1 MTLTNINLKFY
12 LNYIGLFL
20 LSAIWGSSFIFI
32 KLSVD
37 SIHPI
42 LLTSYRLIIA
52 SAILLFFCNLIKIK
66 KLFKNNKKDIIIIA
80 LFGNVLPFNL
90 ISWSQLYVDSL
101 VASTLIGTMPLFT
114 LLISLSFFKN
124 KFKIQT
130 INGLVVG
137 FIGVI
142 IFLKPN
148 HQSITDNNLFF
159 SLLIIFSSMLYAFSA
174 NWVKTVKESSPF
186 ELACSSIGV
195 AAFFTIPLSIFLF
208 FINDNQAS
216 ILLSNIT
223 LKSFISAS
231 FLGILCTGLAISIFF
246 KLIES
251 QSAVFASQSNYLIP
265 CFGFLWSYIFLEEV
279 FTFNLI
285 AGFVLIVIGGFL
297 VNRQL
302 K

>member
-1 MTLTNINLKFY
+1 M
-12 LNYIGLFL
+12 
-20 LSAIWGSSFIFI
+20 
-32 KLSVD
+32 
-37 SIHPI
+37 
-42 LLTSYRLIIA
+42 
-52 SAILLFFCNLIKIK
+52 
-66 KLFKNNKKDIIIIA
+66 
-80 LFGNVLPFNL
+80 FGNVLPFNL

-114 LLISLSFFKN
+114 LLISLNFFKN

-130 INGLVVG
+130 INGLVLG
-137 FIGVI
+137 FLGMI

-148 HQSITDNNLFF
+148 HESVPDSNLFYP
-159 SLLIIFSSMLYAFSA
+159 LLIIFSSIFYAFSA
-174 NWVKTVKESSPF
+174 NWVKTVKENASF

-195 AAFFTIPLSIFLF
+195 AAFFSIPLSIFLF
-208 FINDNQAS
+208 FMGDNQVS
-216 ILLSNIT
+216 VLLSNIT

-265 CFGFLWSYIFLEEV
+265 CFGFLWSYLFLEEV
-279 FTFNLI
+279 FTLNLI
-285 AGFVLIVIGGFL
+285 AGFLLVVIGGFL

>member
-1 MTLTNINLKFY
+1 MKFY
-12 LNYIGLFL
+12 LSYFGLFL

-37 SIHPI
+37 SIHPV

-52 SAILLFFCNLIKIK
+52 SVILLFFCNLNKIK
-66 KLFKNNKKDIIIIA
+66 KLFKNNKKDLIIIA
-80 LFGNVLPFNL
+80 LVGNVLPFNL

-101 VASTLIGTMPLFT
+101 IASTLIGTMPLFT
-114 LLISLSFFKN
+114 LLISFNFFKE

-130 INGLVVG
+130 INGLVLG
-137 FIGVI
+137 FLGMI

-148 HQSITDNNLFF
+148 HESVPDSNLFYP
-159 SLLIIFSSMLYAFSA
+159 LLIIFSSILYAFSA
-174 NWVKTVKESSPF
+174 NWVKTVKENASF

-195 AAFFTIPLSIFLF
+195 AAFFSIPLSIFLF
-208 FINDNQAS
+208 FMGDNQVS
-216 ILLSNIT
+216 VLVSNIT

-251 QSAVFASQSNYLIP
+251 KSAVFASQSNYLIP
-265 CFGFLWSYIFLEEV
+265 CFGFLWSYIFLEEI
-279 FTFNLI
+279 FTLNLI
-285 AGFVLIVIGGFL
+285 AGFMLIVVGGFL

>member
-1 MTLTNINLKFY
+1 MKFY
-12 LNYIGLFL
+12 LSYFGLFL

-37 SIHPI
+37 SIHPV

-52 SAILLFFCNLIKIK
+52 SVILLFFCNLNKIK
-66 KLFKNNKKDIIIIA
+66 KLFKNNKKDLIIIA
-80 LFGNVLPFNL
+80 LVGNVLPFNL
-90 ISWSQLYVDSL
+90 ISWSQLHVDSL
-101 VASTLIGTMPLFT
+101 IASTLIGTMPLFT
-114 LLISLSFFKN
+114 LLISLNFFKE

-130 INGLVVG
+130 INGLVLG
-137 FIGVI
+137 FLGMI

-148 HQSITDNNLFF
+148 HDSITDSNLFYP
-159 SLLIIFSSMLYAFSA
+159 LLIVFSSILYAFSA
-174 NWVKTVKESSPF
+174 NWVKTVKENASF

-195 AAFFTIPLSIFLF
+195 AAFFSIPLSIFLF
-208 FINDNQAS
+208 FMGDNQVS
-216 ILLSNIT
+216 VLLSNIT

-231 FLGILCTGLAISIFF
+231 FLGVLCTGLAISIFF

-251 QSAVFASQSNYLIP
+251 KSAVFASQSNYLIP
-265 CFGFLWSYIFLEEV
+265 CFGFLWSYIFLEEI
-279 FTFNLI
+279 FTLNLI
-285 AGFVLIVIGGFL
+285 AGFLLIVIGGFL

>member
-1 MTLTNINLKFY
+1 MKFY
-12 LNYIGLFL
+12 LSYFGLFL

-37 SIHPI
+37 SIHPV

-66 KLFKNNKKDIIIIA
+66 KLFKNNKKDLIIIA

-101 VASTLIGTMPLFT
+101 IASTLIGTMPLFT
-114 LLISLSFFKN
+114 LLISLNFFKE

-130 INGLVVG
+130 INGLVLG
-137 FIGVI
+137 FLGMI

-148 HQSITDNNLFF
+148 HESVPDSNLFYP
-159 SLLIIFSSMLYAFSA
+159 LLIIFSSILYAFSA
-174 NWVKTVKESSPF
+174 NWVKTVKEKASF

-195 AAFFTIPLSIFLF
+195 AAFFSIPLSIFLF
-208 FINDNQAS
+208 FIGDNQVTA
-216 ILLSNIT
+216 LLSNIT

-231 FLGILCTGLAISIFF
+231 FLGVLCTGLAISIFF

-251 QSAVFASQSNYLIP
+251 KSAVFASQSNYLIP

-279 FTFNLI
+279 FTLNLI
-285 AGFVLIVIGGFL
+285 AGFLLIVIGGFL
-297 VNRQL
+297 VSRQL
-302 K
+302 N

>member
-1 MTLTNINLKFY
+1 MNFY
-12 LNYIGLFL
+12 LSYFGLFL

-37 SIHPI
+37 SIHPV

-52 SAILLFFCNLIKIK
+52 SAILLFFCKLVKIK
-66 KLFKNNKKDIIIIA
+66 KLFKNNKKDLAIIA

-101 VASTLIGTMPLFT
+101 IASTLIGTMPLFT
-114 LLISLSFFKN
+114 LLISFNFFKE

-130 INGLVVG
+130 INGLILG
-137 FIGVI
+137 FLGMI

-148 HQSITDNNLFF
+148 HESIADSNLFYP
-159 SLLIIFSSMLYAFSA
+159 LLIIFSSILYAFSA
-174 NWVKTVKESSPF
+174 NWVKTVKENASF

-195 AAFFTIPLSIFLF
+195 AAFFSIPLSIFLF
-208 FINDNQAS
+208 FMCDNQVS
-216 ILLSNIT
+216 ILFSNIT

-231 FLGILCTGLAISIFF
+231 LLGILCTGLAISIFF

-251 QSAVFASQSNYLIP
+251 KSAVFASQSNYLIP

-279 FTFNLI
+279 FTLNLI
-285 AGFVLIVIGGFL
+285 AGFLLIVIGGFL

>member
-1 MTLTNINLKFY
+1 
-12 LNYIGLFL
+12 
-20 LSAIWGSSFIFI
+20 
-32 KLSVD
+32 
-37 SIHPI
+37 
-42 LLTSYRLIIA
+42 
-52 SAILLFFCNLIKIK
+52 
-66 KLFKNNKKDIIIIA
+66 

-101 VASTLIGTMPLFT
+101 IASTLIGTMPLFT
-114 LLISLSFFKN
+114 LLISLNFFKE

-137 FIGVI
+137 FLGMI

-148 HQSITDNNLFF
+148 HESVTDGNLFF
-159 SLLIIFSSMLYAFSA
+159 PLLIIFASILYAFSA
-174 NWVKTVKESSPF
+174 NWVKTVKEKASF

-195 AAFFTIPLSIFLF
+195 AAFFSIPLSTFLF
-208 FINDNQAS
+208 FLGDNQVS
-216 ILLSNIT
+216 TLLSNVT

-231 FLGILCTGLAISIFF
+231 LLGILCTGLAISIFF

-251 QSAVFASQSNYLIP
+251 KSAVFASQSNYLIP

-279 FTFNLI
+279 FTLNLI
-285 AGFVLIVIGGFL
+285 AGFLLIVIGGFL

>member
-1 MTLTNINLKFY
+1 MKFY
-12 LNYIGLFL
+12 LSYFGLFL

-37 SIHPI
+37 SIHPV

-52 SAILLFFCNLIKIK
+52 SVILLFFCNLNKIK
-66 KLFKNNKKDIIIIA
+66 KLFKNNKKDLIIIA

-101 VASTLIGTMPLFT
+101 IASTLIGTMPLFT
-114 LLISLSFFKN
+114 LLISFNFFKER
-124 KFKIQT
+124 FKIQT
-130 INGLVVG
+130 INGLVLG
-137 FIGVI
+137 FFGVI

-148 HQSITDNNLFF
+148 HESITNNNLFYP
-159 SLLIIFSSMLYAFSA
+159 LLIIFSSILYAFSA
-174 NWVKTVKESSPF
+174 NWVKTVKENASF

-195 AAFFTIPLSIFLF
+195 AAFFSIPLSIFLF
-208 FINDNQAS
+208 FMGDNQVS
-216 ILLSNIT
+216 VLLSNIT

-231 FLGILCTGLAISIFF
+231 FLGVLCTGLAISIFF

-279 FTFNLI
+279 FTLNLI
-285 AGFVLIVIGGFL
+285 AGFLLIVIGGFL
-297 VNRQL
+297 VDRQL

>member
-1 MTLTNINLKFY
+1 LKFY
-12 LNYIGLFL
+12 LSYFGLFL

-37 SIHPI
+37 SIHPV

-52 SAILLFFCNLIKIK
+52 FAILLFFCNLIKIR
-66 KLFKNNKKDIIIIA
+66 KLLKNNKKDLIIIA

-101 VASTLIGTMPLFT
+101 IASTLIGTMPLFT
-114 LLISLSFFKN
+114 LLISFNFFKE

-130 INGLVVG
+130 INGLVLG
-137 FIGVI
+137 FLGMI

-148 HQSITDNNLFF
+148 HESVPDSNLFYP
-159 SLLIIFSSMLYAFSA
+159 LLIIFSSILYAFSA
-174 NWVKTVKESSPF
+174 NWVKTVKENASF

-195 AAFFTIPLSIFLF
+195 AAFFSIPLSIFLF
-208 FINDNQAS
+208 FIGDNQIS
-216 ILLSNIT
+216 VLVSNIT

-231 FLGILCTGLAISIFF
+231 FLGVLCTGLAISIFF

-251 QSAVFASQSNYLIP
+251 KSAVFASQSNYLIP

-279 FTFNLI
+279 FTLNLI
-285 AGFVLIVIGGFL
+285 TGFLLIVIGGFL

>member
-1 MTLTNINLKFY
+1 MKFY
-12 LNYIGLFL
+12 LSYFGLFL

-52 SAILLFFCNLIKIK
+52 SVILLFFCNLNKIK
-66 KLFKNNKKDIIIIA
+66 KLFKNNKKDLIIIA
-80 LFGNVLPFNL
+80 LVGNVLPFNL

-101 VASTLIGTMPLFT
+101 IASTLIGTMPLFT
-114 LLISLSFFKN
+114 LLISFNFFKE

-130 INGLVVG
+130 INGLVLG
-137 FIGVI
+137 FLGMI

-148 HQSITDNNLFF
+148 HESVPDSNLFYP
-159 SLLIIFSSMLYAFSA
+159 LLIIFSSILYAFSA
-174 NWVKTVKESSPF
+174 NWVKTVKENASF

-195 AAFFTIPLSIFLF
+195 AAFFSIPLSIFLF
-208 FINDNQAS
+208 FTGDNQVS
-216 ILLSNIT
+216 VLVSNIT

-231 FLGILCTGLAISIFF
+231 FLGVLCTGLAISIFF

-251 QSAVFASQSNYLIP
+251 KSAVFASQSNYLIP

-279 FTFNLI
+279 FTINLI
-285 AGFVLIVIGGFL
+285 AGFLLIVIGGFL

>member
-1 MTLTNINLKFY
+1 MNFY
-12 LNYIGLFL
+12 LSYFGLFL

-37 SIHPI
+37 SIHPV

-52 SAILLFFCNLIKIK
+52 SVILLFFCNLNKIK
-66 KLFKNNKKDIIIIA
+66 KLFKNNKKDLIIIA

-101 VASTLIGTMPLFT
+101 IASTLIGTMPLFT
-114 LLISLSFFKN
+114 LLISFNFFKE

-130 INGLVVG
+130 INGLVLG
-137 FIGVI
+137 FLGMI

-148 HQSITDNNLFF
+148 HESIPDSNLFYP
-159 SLLIIFSSMLYAFSA
+159 LLIIFSSIFYAFSA
-174 NWVKTVKESSPF
+174 NWVKTVKENASF

-195 AAFFTIPLSIFLF
+195 AAFFSIPLSIFLF
-208 FINDNQAS
+208 FMGDNQVS
-216 ILLSNIT
+216 ILFSNIT
-223 LKSFISAS
+223 FKSFISAS
-231 FLGILCTGLAISIFF
+231 FLGVLCTGLAISIFF

-251 QSAVFASQSNYLIP
+251 KSAVFASQSNYLIP
-265 CFGFLWSYIFLEEV
+265 CFGFLWSYIFLEEI
-279 FTFNLI
+279 FTLNLI
-285 AGFVLIVIGGFL
+285 AGFLLIVIGGFL

>member
-1 MTLTNINLKFY
+1 MTLKNINLKFY
-12 LNYIGLFL
+12 LSYFGLFL

-37 SIHPI
+37 SIHPTF
-42 LLTSYRLIIA
+42 LTSYRLIIA
-52 SAILLFFCNLIKIK
+52 SVILLFFCNLIKVK
-66 KLFKNNKKDIIIIA
+66 KLFKNNKKDLIIIA
-80 LFGNVLPFNL
+80 LTGNVLPFNL

-101 VASTLIGTMPLFT
+101 IASTLVGTMPLFT
-114 LLISLSFFKN
+114 LLISLNFFKG

-130 INGLVVG
+130 INGLIVG
-137 FIGVI
+137 FIGMI

-148 HQSITDNNLFF
+148 HQSIAYSNLFF
-159 SLLIIFSSMLYAFSA
+159 PLLIIFSSILYAFSA
-174 NWVKTVKESSPF
+174 NWVKTVKENASF

-195 AAFFTIPLSIFLF
+195 AAFLSIPLSIFLF
-208 FINDNQAS
+208 FIGDNQVS

-246 KLIES
+246 KLIENK
-251 QSAVFASQSNYLIP
+251 SAVFASQSNYLIP

-279 FTFNLI
+279 FTLNLI
-285 AGFVLIVIGGFL
+285 VGFVLIVIGGFL

>member
-1 MTLTNINLKFY
+1 MKFY
-12 LNYIGLFL
+12 LSYFGLFL

-37 SIHPI
+37 SIHPV

-52 SAILLFFCNLIKIK
+52 SAILLFFCNLNKIK
-66 KLFKNNKKDIIIIA
+66 KLFKNNKKDLIVIA

-101 VASTLIGTMPLFT
+101 IASTLIGTMPLFT
-114 LLISLSFFKN
+114 LLISFNFFKE

-130 INGLVVG
+130 INGLVIG
-137 FIGVI
+137 FLGMI

-148 HQSITDNNLFF
+148 HESIADSNLFYP
-159 SLLIIFSSMLYAFSA
+159 LLIIFSSILYAFSA
-174 NWVKTVKESSPF
+174 NWVKTVKENASF

-195 AAFFTIPLSIFLF
+195 AAFFSIPLSIFLF
-208 FINDNQAS
+208 FMGDNQVS
-216 ILLSNIT
+216 VLVSNIT

-231 FLGILCTGLAISIFF
+231 LLGILCTGLAISIFF

-251 QSAVFASQSNYLIP
+251 KSAVFASQSNYLIP
-265 CFGFLWSYIFLEEV
+265 CFGFLWSYIFLEEI
-279 FTFNLI
+279 FTLNLI
-285 AGFVLIVIGGFL
+285 AGFLLIVIGGFL

-302 K
+302 Q

>member
-1 MTLTNINLKFY
+1 MKFY
-12 LNYIGLFL
+12 LSYFGLFL

-37 SIHPI
+37 SIHPV

-52 SAILLFFCNLIKIK
+52 SAILLFFCNLNKIK
-66 KLFKNNKKDIIIIA
+66 KLFKNNKKDLIIIA
-80 LFGNVLPFNL
+80 LVGNVLPFNL

-101 VASTLIGTMPLFT
+101 IASTLIGTMPLFT
-114 LLISLSFFKN
+114 LLISFNFFKE

-130 INGLVVG
+130 INGLVLG
-137 FIGVI
+137 FLGMI

-148 HQSITDNNLFF
+148 HESIADSNLFYP
-159 SLLIIFSSMLYAFSA
+159 LLIIFSSIFYAFSA
-174 NWVKTVKESSPF
+174 NWVKTVKENASF

-195 AAFFTIPLSIFLF
+195 AAFFSIPLSIFLF
-208 FINDNQAS
+208 FMGDNQVS
-216 ILLSNIT
+216 VLFSNIT

-231 FLGILCTGLAISIFF
+231 FLGVLCTGLAISIFF

-251 QSAVFASQSNYLIP
+251 KSAVFASQSNYLIP
-265 CFGFLWSYIFLEEV
+265 CFGFLWSYIFLEEI
-279 FTFNLI
+279 FTLNLI
-285 AGFVLIVIGGFL
+285 AGFLLIVIGGFL

>member
-1 MTLTNINLKFY
+1 LKFY
-12 LNYIGLFL
+12 LSYFGLFL

-37 SIHPI
+37 SIHPV

-52 SAILLFFCNLIKIK
+52 SVILLFFCNLNKIK
-66 KLFKNNKKDIIIIA
+66 KLFKNNKKDLIIIA
-80 LFGNVLPFNL
+80 LVGNVLPFNL

-101 VASTLIGTMPLFT
+101 IASTLIGTMPLFT
-114 LLISLSFFKN
+114 LLISFNFFKE

-130 INGLVVG
+130 INGLILG
-137 FIGVI
+137 FLGMI

-148 HQSITDNNLFF
+148 HESIADSNLFYP
-159 SLLIIFSSMLYAFSA
+159 LLIIFSSILYAFSA
-174 NWVKTVKESSPF
+174 NWVKTVKENASF

-195 AAFFTIPLSIFLF
+195 AAFFSIPLSIFLF
-208 FINDNQAS
+208 FMGDNQVS
-216 ILLSNIT
+216 VLVSNIT

-231 FLGILCTGLAISIFF
+231 FLGVLCTGLAISIFF

-251 QSAVFASQSNYLIP
+251 KSAVFASQSNYLIP
-265 CFGFLWSYIFLEEV
+265 CFGFLWSYIFLEEI
-279 FTFNLI
+279 FTLNLI
-285 AGFVLIVIGGFL
+285 AGFLLIVIGGFL

>member
-1 MTLTNINLKFY
+1 MKFY
-12 LNYIGLFL
+12 LSYFGLFL

-37 SIHPI
+37 SIHPV

-52 SAILLFFCNLIKIK
+52 FAILLFFCNLIKIR
-66 KLFKNNKKDIIIIA
+66 KLLKNNKKDLIIIA

-101 VASTLIGTMPLFT
+101 IASTLIGTMPLFT
-114 LLISLSFFKN
+114 LLISFNFFKE

-130 INGLVVG
+130 INGLVLG
-137 FIGVI
+137 FLGMI

-148 HQSITDNNLFF
+148 HESVPDSNLFYP
-159 SLLIIFSSMLYAFSA
+159 LLIIFSSILYAFSA
-174 NWVKTVKESSPF
+174 NWVKTVKENASF

-195 AAFFTIPLSIFLF
+195 AAFFSIPLSIFLF
-208 FINDNQAS
+208 FIGDNQIS
-216 ILLSNIT
+216 VLVSNIT

-231 FLGILCTGLAISIFF
+231 FLGVLCTGLAISIFF

-251 QSAVFASQSNYLIP
+251 KSAVFASQSNYLIP

-279 FTFNLI
+279 FTLNLI
-285 AGFVLIVIGGFL
+285 TGFLLIVIGGFL

>member
-1 MTLTNINLKFY
+1 MNFY
-12 LNYIGLFL
+12 FSYFGLFL

-37 SIHPI
+37 SIHPV

-52 SAILLFFCNLIKIK
+52 SAILLFFCNLNKIK
-66 KLFKNNKKDIIIIA
+66 KLFKNNKKDLIIIA

-114 LLISLSFFKN
+114 LLISFNFFKER
-124 KFKIQT
+124 FKIQT
-130 INGLVVG
+130 INGLVLG
-137 FIGVI
+137 FLGMI

-148 HQSITDNNLFF
+148 HESIPDSNLFYP
-159 SLLIIFSSMLYAFSA
+159 LLIIFSSIFYAFSA
-174 NWVKTVKESSPF
+174 NWVKTVKENASF

-195 AAFFTIPLSIFLF
+195 AAFFSIPLSIFLF
-208 FINDNQAS
+208 FIGDNQVS
-216 ILLSNIT
+216 VLLSNIT

-231 FLGILCTGLAISIFF
+231 FLGVLCTGLAISIFF

-251 QSAVFASQSNYLIP
+251 KSAVFASQSNYLIP
-265 CFGFLWSYIFLEEV
+265 CFGFLWSYIFLEEI
-279 FTFNLI
+279 FTLNLI
-285 AGFVLIVIGGFL
+285 AGFLLIVIGGFL

>member
-1 MTLTNINLKFY
+1 MKFY
-12 LNYIGLFL
+12 LSYFGLFL

-37 SIHPI
+37 SIHPV

-52 SAILLFFCNLIKIK
+52 SAILLFFCNLNKIK
-66 KLFKNNKKDIIIIA
+66 KLFKNNKKDLIIIA

-101 VASTLIGTMPLFT
+101 IASTLIGTMPLFT
-114 LLISLSFFKN
+114 LLISFNFFKE

-130 INGLVVG
+130 INGLVLG
-137 FIGVI
+137 FLGMI

-148 HQSITDNNLFF
+148 HESIPNSNLFYP
-159 SLLIIFSSMLYAFSA
+159 LLIIFSSIFYAFSA
-174 NWVKTVKESSPF
+174 NWVKTVKENASF

-195 AAFFTIPLSIFLF
+195 AAFFSIPLPIFLF
-208 FINDNQAS
+208 FMGDNQVS
-216 ILLSNIT
+216 VLLSNIT

-231 FLGILCTGLAISIFF
+231 FLGVLCTGLAISIFF

-251 QSAVFASQSNYLIP
+251 KSAVFASQSNYLIP
-265 CFGFLWSYIFLEEV
+265 CFGFLWSYIFLEEE
-279 FTFNLI
+279 FTLNLI
-285 AGFVLIVIGGFL
+285 AGFLLIVIGGFL

>member
-1 MTLTNINLKFY
+1 M
-12 LNYIGLFL
+12 
-20 LSAIWGSSFIFI
+20 
-32 KLSVD
+32 
-37 SIHPI
+37 
-42 LLTSYRLIIA
+42 LTSYRLIIA
-52 SAILLFFCNLIKIK
+52 SLILLFFCNLTKIK
-66 KLFKNNKKDIIIIA
+66 KLFKNNKKDLIIIA

-101 VASTLIGTMPLFT
+101 IASTLIGTMPLFT
-114 LLISLSFFKN
+114 LLISFHFFKQ

-137 FIGVI
+137 FIGMI
-142 IFLKPN
+142 IFLKPTP
-148 HQSITDNNLFF
+148 QSIADNNLFF
-159 SLLIIFSSMLYAFSA
+159 SLLIIFSSILYAFSA
-174 NWVKTVKESSPF
+174 NWVKTVKENASF

-195 AAFFTIPLSIFLF
+195 AALFSIPLSIFLF
-208 FINDNQAS
+208 FMGDNQVS
-216 ILLSNIT
+216 VLLSNIT

-251 QSAVFASQSNYLIP
+251 KSAVFASQSNYLIP

-279 FTFNLI
+279 FTLNLI
-285 AGFVLIVIGGFL
+285 AGFLLIVIGGFL

>member
-1 MTLTNINLKFY
+1 MNFFLSY
-12 LNYIGLFL
+12 LGLL
-20 LSAIWGSSFIFI
+20 ILSAIWGSSFIFI

-52 SAILLFFCNLIKIK
+52 SVILLFFCNLIKIK
-66 KLFKNNKKDIIIIA
+66 KLLKNNKKDLIIIA

-114 LLISLSFFKN
+114 LLISLYSFKN
-124 KFKIQT
+124 KFKAQT

-137 FIGVI
+137 FMGMLV
-142 IFLKPN
+142 FLKPN

-159 SLLIIFSSMLYAFSA
+159 SLLIILSSMSYAFSA
-174 NWVKTVKESSPF
+174 NWVKTVKRNSSF
-186 ELACSSIGV
+186 ELACCSIGV
-195 AAFFTIPLSIFLF
+195 AAFFSIPFSIFIF
-208 FINDNQAS
+208 FNGNNEFSSQ
-216 ILLSNIT
+216 LLNIT

-246 KLIES
+246 RLIETR
-251 QSAVFASQSNYLIP
+251 SAVFASQSNYLIP
-265 CFGFLWSYIFLEEV
+265 CFGFLWSYIFLEEA
-279 FTFNLI
+279 FTLNLVI
-285 AGFVLIVIGGFL
+285 GFLLIVSGGFL
-297 VNRQL
+297 VNKQ
-302 K
+302 

>member
-1 MTLTNINLKFY
+1 LKFY
-12 LNYIGLFL
+12 LSYFGLFL

-37 SIHPI
+37 SIHPV

-52 SAILLFFCNLIKIK
+52 SVILLFFCNLNKIK
-66 KLFKNNKKDIIIIA
+66 KLFKNNKKDLIIIA
-80 LFGNVLPFNL
+80 LVGNVLPFNL

-101 VASTLIGTMPLFT
+101 IASTLIGTMPLFT
-114 LLISLSFFKN
+114 LLISFNFFKE

-130 INGLVVG
+130 INGLVLG
-137 FIGVI
+137 FLGMI

-148 HQSITDNNLFF
+148 HESVPDSNLFYP
-159 SLLIIFSSMLYAFSA
+159 LLIIFSSILYAFSA
-174 NWVKTVKESSPF
+174 NWVKTVKENASF

-195 AAFFTIPLSIFLF
+195 AAFFSIPLSIFLF
-208 FINDNQAS
+208 FMGDNQVS
-216 ILLSNIT
+216 VLVSNIT

-231 FLGILCTGLAISIFF
+231 FLGVLCTGLAISIFF

-251 QSAVFASQSNYLIP
+251 KSAVFASQSNYLIP

-279 FTFNLI
+279 FTLNLI
-285 AGFVLIVIGGFL
+285 AGFLLIVIGGFL